1 MNGNVYSTHNV
12 TLTIESDAWFAA
24 VTVVASLVSLSHPSV
39 VWRWCVCSDISNR
52 SVENAIK
59 EWANIIASKQF
70 LRFGFST
77 QHQRH
82 QQFSTKAHKLHSATA
97 NSWKGKLT
105 LLDLIL
111 QLFCFLLCTA
121 AELISPKLYICLSP
135 YHREMR
141 KSSELTLLLAFSLLN
156 SRLFFGIVKRI
167 VSKWAEDVIRCK
179 IVFAFFISISLW
191 MGGMSAHTTFSITTY
206 APLYAGCCWMQQ
218 SIKSVSG
225 VKIFHF
231 AGMYTHSISLVRKFS
246 IICVQNPPGLSSPN
260 SPLSLL
266 FRAWI

>member
-1 MNGNVYSTHNV
+1 MLLKSEQISLQANSFWDLDFPPASETSAVFYQSTQTTQCNCKFMERKTHF
-12 TLTIESDAWFAA
+12 TQFDFAA
-24 VTVVASLVSLSHPSV
+24 
-39 VWRWCVCSDISNR
+39 
-52 SVENAIK
+52 
-59 EWANIIASKQF
+59 
-70 LRFGFST
+70 
-77 QHQRH
+77 
-82 QQFSTKAHKLHSATA
+82 
-97 NSWKGKLT
+97 
-105 LLDLIL
+105 
-111 QLFCFLLCTA
+111 FCFLLCAA
-121 AELISPKLYICLSP
+121 AELISSKLYICLSP
-135 YHREMR
+135 FHREMR
-141 KSSELTLLLAFSLLN
+141 KPSELTLLLAFLLLPN

-191 MGGMSAHTTFSITTY
+191 VGGMSAHTTFSITTY

-231 AGMYTHSISLVRKFS
+231 AGMYSHSISLVRSS